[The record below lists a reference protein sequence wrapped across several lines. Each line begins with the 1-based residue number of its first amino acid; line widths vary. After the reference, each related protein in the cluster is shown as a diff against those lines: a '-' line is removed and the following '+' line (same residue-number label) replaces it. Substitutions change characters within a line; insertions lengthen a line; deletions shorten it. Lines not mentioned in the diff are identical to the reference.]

1 MAGRRMTA
9 SLCFGSLGNAL
20 VRAALGAADRAEDG
34 SVFATVRTVFDQMRR
49 NDPRI
54 ADPGDRDI
62 EDLLR

>member
-1 MAGRRMTA
+1 VTA
-9 SLCFGSLGNAL
+9 SLSFGALGNAL
-20 VRAALGAADRAEDG
+20 VWAALGAADRAEDG
-34 SVFATVRTVFDQMRR
+34 SLIATVRTVFDQLRR